1 MEVDIPM
8 LDLTE
13 SDEEEIHS
21 FIQHDDEPMDV
32 DDQIGV
38 GDDLEP
44 AVKAKML
51 ETEYKIQH
59 SRYVAQKS
67 FYGDD
72 DEVTDEQKVE
82 YQLIDGQGDDDK
94 DYFDD
99 NWEKIRSNTI
109 SILQTGKLL
118 DQNVGQEEI
127 RFLTFAVADIV
138 NNGQSDS
145 LTSRLRGVMDEYV
158 PKIFDSTVEGENCDD
173 LVDRVYRNWTDF
185 KRKLDILSYLYM
197 FLNGRIGV
205 RGSRPIWPMGISC
218 LIKLFEDKFT
228 LLDKIAEKIIDLI
241 DHERRTTEI
250 DFPKIKS
257 LIIMFSNLR
266 QYDSIFEPKF
276 ILATSKFYSIEA
288 ASKFEETDLPGY
300 IAYSNMRIAEEAN
313 RVERYLNS
321 SSKQKL
327 YRTIH
332 SKIVDDLCDQM
343 IIKGADT
350 LFEGN
355 HIDDLKSFYDLLR
368 DCKDGHNHLKNAFAN
383 YIKKVGQARVQDDS
397 QDKTL
402 VEALL
407 QLKEKLD
414 NVITQCFDH
423 NDKFIQAEKDA
434 FSYFINTRP
443 NKPAELI
450 AKYMDTKMRAANKS
464 YNDADFDKLMDRVIL
479 LFRFIQGKDV
489 FEAFYKRDLAKR
501 LLCGKSASVDAEKA
515 MLAKLRS
522 ECGAGFTSKLE
533 GMFRDMDVSKDTLQA
548 FRTHVEK
555 TNSINSTAEF
565 NVNVLTMGSWPTY
578 DTMEVV
584 IPPQLNDLQTA
595 FKDFYLS
602 KNKGRQ
608 LIWQYNLASAS
619 MNSRFKNG
627 TKELEVSMFQAFVL
641 LLFNDKDQYT
651 FKDIQNATK
660 IESNELIRTMISLSA
675 SKTPILKRTKA
686 EKQKISPDE
695 VFTFNDDFTDKMHKI
710 KISQVQMKETE
721 REQQQTEEEVEQD
734 RLYVIDANIVRIMK
748 QHKNLNHTALMN
760 ELFTVLRF
768 PARNQDVKKRIESL
782 IEREYVARDDH
793 DQQVYRYVA

>member
-8 LDLTE
+8 LNLSD

-21 FIQHDDEPMDV
+21 FIRHDDEFMET
-32 DDQIGV
+32 DDQVGGV
-38 GDDLEP
+38 EDLEP
-44 AVKAKML
+44 SVKAKML
-51 ETEYKIQH
+51 EAEYKVQH
-59 SRYVAQKS
+59 SRYIAQKS

-72 DEVTDEQKVE
+72 DEVSDEQKVA

-94 DYFDD
+94 DFFDD
-99 NWEKIRSNTI
+99 NWDKIRTNTI
-109 SILQTGKLL
+109 SILQTGKLFEPH
-118 DQNVGQEEI
+118 VGQEEI
-127 RFLTFAVADIV
+127 RFLTFAVCDIV

-145 LTSRLRGVMDEYV
+145 LTSRLRGVMEEYI
-158 PKIFDSTVEGENCDD
+158 PKIFDQTVEGENSED
-173 LVDRVYRNWTDF
+173 LIDRVYNNWTDF

-197 FLNGRIGV
+197 YLNGRVGQ

-218 LIKLFEDKFT
+218 LIKLFEDKFH
-228 LLDKIAEKIIDLI
+228 LLDKIAEKLIGLI

-250 DFPKIKS
+250 DLIKVKS
-257 LIIMFSNLR
+257 LVVMFSNLR
-266 QYDSIFEPKF
+266 QYDSIFEPRF
-276 ILATSKFYSIEA
+276 ILATSEFYSIEA
-288 ASKFEETDLPGY
+288 ASKFEEVDLPGY
-300 IAYSNMRIAEEAN
+300 IAYANMRIAEEAN

-327 YRTIH
+327 YRTVH
-332 SKIVDDLCDQM
+332 SKIVDELCDQM
-343 IIKGADT
+343 IIKGADA

-355 HIDDLKSFYDLLR
+355 NIADLRSFYDLLR

-383 YIKKVGQARVQDDS
+383 YIKKVGKARVLDEK

-402 VEALL
+402 VEDLL
-407 QLKEKLD
+407 QMKEKLD
-414 NVITQCFDH
+414 NLIVQCFDH
-423 NDKFIQAEKDA
+423 NDKFVQAEKDA
-434 FSYFINTRP
+434 FAYFVNTRP
-443 NKPAELI
+443 SKPAELI
-450 AKYMDTKMRAANKS
+450 AKYMDSKMRAANKS
-464 YNDADFDKLMDRVIL
+464 YNDVDFDKLMDRVIL

-515 MLAKLRS
+515 MLSKLRS
-522 ECGAGFTSKLE
+522 ECGPGFTSKLE
-533 GMFRDMDVSKDTLQA
+533 GMFRDMEVSKDTLQA
-548 FRTHVEK
+548 FKTHVEK
-555 TNSINSTAEF
+555 NNSLASAAEF
-565 NVNVLTMGSWPTY
+565 SVNVLTMGSWPTY
-578 DTMEVV
+578 DTMEVT
-584 IPPQLNDLQTA
+584 IPPQLDELQAA
-595 FKDFYLS
+595 FKDFYLT

-608 LIWQYNLASAS
+608 LNWQYNLASAS
-619 MNSRFKNG
+619 MNSKFKNG

-641 LLFNDKDQYT
+641 LLFNAQDQYT
-651 FKDIQNATK
+651 FKEIQDATK
-660 IESNELIRTMISLSA
+660 IENNELIRTMISLTA

-686 EKQKISPDE
+686 EKQKIMPDE
-695 VFTFNDDFTDKMHKI
+695 VFSFNDDFTDKMHKI

-748 QHKNLNHTALMN
+748 QHKNLNHTALIN